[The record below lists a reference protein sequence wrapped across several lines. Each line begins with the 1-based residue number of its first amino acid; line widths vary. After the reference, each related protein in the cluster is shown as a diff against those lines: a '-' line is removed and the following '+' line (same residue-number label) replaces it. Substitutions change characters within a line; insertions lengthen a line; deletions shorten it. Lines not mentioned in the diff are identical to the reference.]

1 MSLGQFADFWSIK
14 LTGTDSDILTYHCI
28 FRGGVVNLT
37 VAGRGTVGSA
47 RRLGR

>member
-1 MSLGQFADFWSIK
+1 
-14 LTGTDSDILTYHCI
+14 
-28 FRGGVVNLT
+28 VVNLT